1 MLQAETVPNG
11 IVTERLDSTDYS
23 MAQTMN
29 IDGGSVL
36 LAEGSTYNATTFFR

>member
-11 IVTERLDSTDYS
+11 IVAERLDSAGYS
-23 MAQTMN
+23 MAQTMDT
-29 IDGGSVL
+29 DGDSVL